1 MLVEKTI
8 KVWKLSDEN
17 KQTIKDNA
25 RKIKNYF
32 ATLEYDTCI
41 DYFNDYCRSDSE
53 FFNLIGDY
61 LPFVREESLYIT
73 ESEALDL
80 VTEIDLIIE
89 RINPSLT
96 REDFAEDGDIIDF
109 IGNKYNT
116 KDLIEKILDYG
127 DEEFINKLLN
137 D

>member
-25 RKIKNYF
+25 RKIKNYL
-32 ATLEYDTCI
+32 ATLDYDTCI
-41 DYFNDYCRSDSE
+41 DFFDGYCRSDSE

-61 LPFVREESLYIT
+61 LPFVKEESLYIT
-73 ESEALDL
+73 ESEAIDL

-89 RINPSLT
+89 RIDPYLT
-96 REDFAEDGDIIDF
+96 REDFAEDDDIIEF
-109 IGNKYNT
+109 IKEKNDIE
-116 KDLIEKILDYG
+116 DLIQKILYYG
-127 DEEFINKLLN
+127 DKQFINKLLN
-137 D
+137 E

>member
-32 ATLEYDTCI
+32 ATLGYDTCI
-41 DYFNDYCRSDSE
+41 DYFDDYCRSDSE

-61 LPFVREESLYIT
+61 LPFVKEESLYIT
-73 ESEALDL
+73 ESEARDL

-89 RINPSLT
+89 RVESFIT
-96 REDFAEDGDIIDF
+96 REDFTDEDDIINF
-109 IGNKYNT
+109 IKT
-116 KDLIEKILDYG
+116 KS
-127 DEEFINKLLN
+127 
-137 D
+137 

>member
-25 RKIKNYF
+25 RKIKNYL
-32 ATLEYDTCI
+32 ATLDYDTCI
-41 DYFNDYCRSDSE
+41 DFFDDYCRSDSE

-61 LPFVREESLYIT
+61 LPFVKEESLYIT
-73 ESEALDL
+73 ESEAIDL

-89 RINPSLT
+89 RIDPYLT
-96 REDFAEDGDIIDF
+96 REDFAEDDDIIEF
-109 IGNKYNT
+109 IEEKNDI
-116 KDLIEKILDYG
+116 KDLIQKILYYG
-127 DEEFINKLLN
+127 DKQFINKLLN
-137 D
+137 E